1 MSANVYNVIWADDEC
16 ATLSKDFAIRKLFD
30 EKHIEILQYV
40 PTSEALKIA
49 IERYKDKVDAVIIDG
64 NFSRTE
70 KEYVQPNDIS
80 GLIHTL
86 TFIDLFNT
94 RRDLPFFLY
103 TGKKVFLQEF
113 CINKELDYFIRYKR
127 LFQKGDLEAL
137 VDKIVEDVE
146 HIKTVEFWVR
156 KKNKPLLNMAKE
168 VDKKCAEYLL
178 EFLNDEARDFT
189 LNRAIDMFSQLRK
202 ILERIHQLCIN
213 QCIVPE
219 KLTALNQFGNFFF
232 YSIGEG
238 KRFEDKNSNYSYKS
252 LNNIMPAPIAKSL
265 KALIEI
271 LQDGSHN
278 KDSLHLSV
286 SEYVNEVQ
294 TPFLF
299 RACLYLV
306 MDLLKWYHDT
316 SEKLMNNEITP
327 PFYLQEEKTES
338 AENK

>member
-40 PTSEALKIA
+40 PTSEALKDA

-64 NFSRTE
+64 NFSKDE
-70 KEYVQPNDIS
+70 EEYVQPNDIS

-113 CINKELDYFIRYKR
+113 CTNGELGYFIDYGR

-137 VDKIVEDVE
+137 ADKIVEDVE

-156 KKNKPLLNMAKE
+156 KKNKPLLNMANE
-168 VDKKCAEYLL
+168 VDKKCADYLL

-202 ILERIHQLCIN
+202 ILERIHQLCIDE
-213 QCIVPE
+213 CIVPE
-219 KLTALNQFGNFFF
+219 KLTALNHFGKFFY

-238 KRFEDKNSNYSYKS
+238 KGFEDKKYNFCCYKS
-252 LNNIMPAPIAKSL
+252 LNNIMPVPVARSL
-265 KALIEI
+265 FTLIEI
-271 LQDGSHN
+271 LQDGSHDKKALN
-278 KDSLHLSV
+278 LSV

-327 PFYLQEEKTES
+327 PFYSVQSL
-338 AENK
+338 